1 MPRRGAASLLWNAA
15 RLACAPQLSV
25 VATDR
30 GSRSPRAPGPRPARP
45 TRSPAPLVPV
55 ALAVKNG
62 HIKRITDA
70 DINSS
75 VLEIAGANVST
86 TFVTCPAKKKASLGI
101 KLPFLVIIIKNM
113 KKYFTFEVTVLDDK
127 NVQRRFRASN
137 YQTAT
142 RVKPFICSMPMRLDD
157 GWNQIQ
163 FNLMDFTRRA
173 YGTNYVETV
182 RVQIHA
188 NCRLRRV
195 YFADRLYSEAELPSE
210 FHVFVP
216 RDAGAAG
223 AAGPA
228 AAAAEAGPEDA
239 AHPDELE
246 HEGAAHPDDAHFAGE
261 EGDGMGHYEDEG
273 GEAHEDADAKE
284 PEAADAGD
292 EGDEGEA

>member
-1 MPRRGAASLLWNAA
+1 MANFRWEAAP
-15 RLACAPQLSV
+15 LAHAPQLSV

-30 GSRSPRAPGPRPARP
+30 APHSPRPASAPPHLAARP
-45 TRSPAPLVPV
+45 PFFAPLAPT
-55 ALAVKNG
+55 VKNG

-228 AAAAEAGPEDA
+228 AAAADAGPEGA
-239 AHPDELE
+239 AHPDDLE
-246 HEGAAHPDDAHFAGE
+246 HDGAAHPDDAHFAGE
-261 EGDGMGHYEDEG
+261 DGEAMEHYDDEG
-273 GEAHEDADAKE
+273 GEAHADADAKE
-284 PEAADAGD
+284 GEAADAGD